1 MLELP
6 HPLLGDDAD
15 RQRAVGRVID
25 GKEYLRWQYKK
36 SQDQQERD
44 DRPGRLEPDIAI
56 GRMIAID
63 LLSPPVTNGESEDQD
78 EHWSRQKQDQKAEP
92 ANQPNDILAVCR
104 CSGNKRKPAHDARP
118 SRPTGTQPESEP
130 AERTDDR

>member
-92 ANQPNDILAVCR
+92 ANQQIEIMGVCR
-104 CSGNKRKPAHDARP
+104 CFGNKRKPDNDARH
-118 SRPTGTQPESEP
+118 SRRRETKK
-130 AERTDDR
+130 

>member
-63 LLSPPVTNGESEDQD
+63 LLSPPVTNAESDDQH
-78 EHWSRQKQDQKAEP
+78 EHWSRQQQDQKAEP
-92 ANQPNDILAVCR
+92 ANQQIAIMGV
-104 CSGNKRKPAHDARP
+104 SGGFGNMRTPADRP
-118 SRPTGTQPESEP
+118 SVG
-130 AERTDDR
+130 